1 MHKILMVAELLNDE
15 ALACDDDNPIRAEA
29 LRYAARRICVAITGV
44 ETLDQTDDARKAL
57 RDAARMIC
65 VAITG
70 VEAID

>member
-29 LRYAARRICVAITGV
+29 LR
-44 ETLDQTDDARKAL
+44 
-57 RDAARMIC
+57 DAARMIC